1 MSVEDLL
8 VLEEKSTGR
17 TVDTGRELLVPVVE
31 MSGLHV
37 GLVALEG
44 VEAVLASA
52 VDTKILEVL
61 VVVVKPVVGCP
72 TRFALCQALFL
83 NMNNWFLKANLA
95 TKQKRIYWTLD

>member
-17 TVDTGRELLVPVVE
+17 TVDTGGELLVPVVE
-31 MSGLHV
+31 MSGLHM
-37 GLVALEG
+37 GLVALES
-44 VEAVLASA
+44 VEAVLAGA

-61 VVVVKPVVGCP
+61 VVVVKPIVGCP

-83 NMNNWFLKANLA
+83 NTNNRFSKANLA
-95 TKQKRIYWTLD
+95 INKHL